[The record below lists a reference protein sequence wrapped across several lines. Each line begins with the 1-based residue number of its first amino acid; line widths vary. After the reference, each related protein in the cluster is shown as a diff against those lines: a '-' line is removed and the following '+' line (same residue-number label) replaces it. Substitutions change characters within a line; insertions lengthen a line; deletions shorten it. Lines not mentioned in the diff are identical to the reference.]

1 MVYMH
6 LDRKWLDSRNRKIRK
21 SIKERLTYLASKK
34 GWFVP
39 AGTILDRTR
48 AIYDVK
54 LYHSDG
60 ALKIVNTGARRIEE
74 FTVISHKGRSLREG
88 DTLYK
93 PQGEGEILLGA
104 IRPQETLSLK
114 II

>member
-6 LDRKWLDSRNRKIRK
+6 LDRKWLDSRNRKMRK
-21 SIKERLTYLASKK
+21 PIKERLTYLASKK
-34 GWFVP
+34 GWFAP
-39 AGTILDRTR
+39 AGTILDRAN

-54 LYHSDG
+54 LYNSDA
-60 ALKIVNTGARRIEE
+60 ALKLVNTGARRIEE
-74 FTVISHKGRSLREG
+74 FTVISHRGRSLRKG
-88 DTLYK
+88 ATFR